1 MTNFCY
7 AMGVAEEL
15 FTVTDKKPYFPVQDS
30 PQSDTEIL
38 RFYYDTANSFTTV
51 K

>member
-1 MTNFCY
+1 
-7 AMGVAEEL
+7 MGVAKEP
-15 FTVTDKKPYFPVQDS
+15 FNVTDKKPYFPVQDS

-38 RFYYDTANSFTTV
+38 WCYYDTINYFTTI

>member
-1 MTNFCY
+1 
-7 AMGVAEEL
+7 MGVAEEL
-15 FTVTDKKPYFPVQDS
+15 FNVTDKKPYFPVQDS

-38 RFYYDTANSFTTV
+38 SFKYDTILFFTTV

>member
-1 MTNFCY
+1 
-7 AMGVAEEL
+7 MGVAEEL
-15 FTVTDKKPYFPVQDS
+15 FNVTDKKPYFPVQDS

-38 RFYYDTANSFTTV
+38 WFYYDIVYSFTTV